1 MFEKIHAVSREVFK
15 EGSNF
20 SQIFLKVVNMVL
32 QLLGCN
38 EVGVSYALALW
49 PFSTRP

>member
-1 MFEKIHAVSREVFK
+1 MCEKIHAVSREVFK

-20 SQIFLKVVNMVL
+20 SQIFLKVVKLVSR
-32 QLLGCN
+32 LLGCK

-49 PFSTRP
+49 PFPTGP